1 MVEFVEMSVS
11 TALEALQWA
20 DRTGVWRA
28 EYGAI
33 LEANPARVIKAD
45 EDFQLM
51 LNCVM
56 GRGADGINP
65 DDFDR
70 GLRFLKYWGCHYTE
84 NYASSVAGDILVRVY
99 KRYLKQDSRGSEA
112 RRKEW

>member
-1 MVEFVEMSVS
+1 MAEYVDMNVS

-20 DRTGVWRA
+20 DRTGIWKA

-33 LEANPARVIKAD
+33 LEANPSRIVHSD
-45 EDFQLM
+45 SDFQLM

-65 DDFDR
+65 DDYDR
-70 GLRFLKYWGCHYTE
+70 GLRFLKYWGTNYTE
-84 NYASSVAGDILVRVY
+84 NYATSVAGDILVRIY
-99 KRYLKQDSRGSEA
+99 KRYLKQASKSTDRT
-112 RRKEW
+112 KEW